1 MSKRRVVVTGLGTIN
16 PLANNVQ
23 DSWEKLINGVS
34 GIDYITSFDTED
46 LPVKFAGEVK
56 DFDANEYMGKQYARK
71 LDRSAHLSIYATEQ
85 ALKDANFNTEERLGS
100 NVGIVF
106 GTGIGGIG
114 ATENAV
120 RTYDERGAS
129 RINPLAITQIMPN
142 SSTGQ
147 VAIKFGI
154 EGPSLTITTACA
166 ASANAVGEAKNM
178 IEVGEAK
185 NMIENGIVDIV
196 VAGGTESGTT
206 PMTIGAFAQIRALS
220 TKNDTPAEACSPFDK
235 NRDGFVMAEGST
247 VLILES
253 EESAK
258 SRDAKIYGY
267 VVGYGS
273 TTDAHHITAP
283 AEGGEGA
290 VRAMDKALKDASLSV
305 DDVDYINAHG
315 TSTPAND
322 KNETS
327 AIKTLFG
334 TKAYEVDISST
345 KSMTGHLLGGAGAFE
360 SMVCILSLQNGVIPP
375 TINLNNKDQECDL
388 NYTPN
393 NAVNKDMNIAM
404 SNSFGF
410 GGHNGVLVFSKT

>member
-1 MSKRRVVVTGLGTIN
+1 MSNRRVVVTGLGTIN
-16 PLANNVQ
+16 PLGNKVS
-23 DSWEKLINGVS
+23 DSWEKLLNGVS
-34 GIDYITSFDTED
+34 GIDHITLFDTEN
-46 LPVKFAGEVK
+46 LPVTFAGEVK
-56 DFDANEYMGKQYARK
+56 NFDANEYMGKQHARK
-71 LDRSAHLSIYATEQ
+71 LDRSAHLSIFATEQ
-85 ALKDANFNTEERLGS
+85 ALKDAGVDTETRLGS

-114 ATENAV
+114 ATEDAV
-120 RTYDERGAS
+120 RVFDSRGPS
-129 RINPLAITQIMPN
+129 RINPLAITQLMPN

-166 ASANAVGEAKNM
+166 ASANAVGEAKNL
-178 IEVGEAK
+178 
-185 NMIENGIVDIV
+185 IENGIVDMV

-206 PMTIGAFAQIRALS
+206 PMTIAAFAQIRALS

-247 VLILES
+247 VLIMES
-253 EESAK
+253 EESAN

-267 VVGYGS
+267 VDGYGA

-283 AEGGEGA
+283 AEGGAGA
-290 VRAMDKALKDASLSV
+290 LRAMELALKDAGIEKNKIE
-305 DDVDYINAHG
+305 YINAHG

-322 KNETS
+322 KNETL
-327 AIKTLFG
+327 AIKELFAEH
-334 TKAYEVDISST
+334 AYDLQISSS

-360 SMVCILSLQNGVIPP
+360 SMVCLLSLKNNKISP
-375 TINLNNKDQECDL
+375 TINLNTPDEECDL

-393 NAVNKDMNIAM
+393 IPLDREISYAM

-410 GGHNGVLVFSKT
+410 GGHNGVLIFGKN

>member
-1 MSKRRVVVTGLGTIN
+1 MSNRRVVVTGLGTIN
-16 PLANNVQ
+16 PLGNKVS
-23 DSWEKLINGVS
+23 DSWEKLLNGVS
-34 GIDYITSFDTED
+34 GIDHITSFDTEN
-46 LPVKFAGEVK
+46 LPVTFAGEVK
-56 DFDANEYMGKQYARK
+56 NFDANEYMGKQHARK
-71 LDRSAHLSIYATEQ
+71 LDRSAHLSIFATEQ
-85 ALKDANFNTEERLGS
+85 ALKDAGVDTETRLGS

-114 ATENAV
+114 ATEDAV
-120 RTYDERGAS
+120 RVFDSRGPS
-129 RINPLAITQIMPN
+129 RINPLAITQLMPN

-166 ASANAVGEAKNM
+166 ASANAVGEAKNL
-178 IEVGEAK
+178 
-185 NMIENGIVDIV
+185 IENGIVDMV

-206 PMTIGAFAQIRALS
+206 PMTIAAFAQIRALS

-247 VLILES
+247 VLIMES
-253 EESAK
+253 EESAN

-267 VVGYGS
+267 VDGYGA

-283 AEGGEGA
+283 AEGGAGA
-290 VRAMDKALKDASLSV
+290 LRAMELALKDAGIEKNKIE
-305 DDVDYINAHG
+305 YINAHG

-322 KNETS
+322 KNETL
-327 AIKTLFG
+327 AIKELFAEH
-334 TKAYEVDISST
+334 AYALQISSS

-360 SMVCILSLQNGVIPP
+360 SMVCLLSLKNNKISP
-375 TINLNNKDQECDL
+375 TINLNTPDEECDL

-393 NAVNKDMNIAM
+393 IPIDREISYAM

-410 GGHNGVLVFSKT
+410 GGHNGVLIFGKN

>member
-1 MSKRRVVVTGLGTIN
+1 MSNRRVVVTGLGTIN
-16 PLANNVQ
+16 PLGNKVS

-34 GIDYITSFDTED
+34 GIDHITSFDTEN
-46 LPVKFAGEVK
+46 LPVTFAGEVK
-56 DFDANEYMGKQYARK
+56 NFDANEYMGKQHARK
-71 LDRSAHLSIYATEQ
+71 LDRSAHLSIFATEQ
-85 ALKDANFNTEERLGS
+85 ALKDAGVDTETRLGS

-114 ATENAV
+114 ATEDAV
-120 RTYDERGAS
+120 RVFDSRGPS
-129 RINPLAITQIMPN
+129 RINPLAITQLMPN

-166 ASANAVGEAKNM
+166 ASANAVGEAKNL
-178 IEVGEAK
+178 
-185 NMIENGIVDIV
+185 IENGIVDMV

-206 PMTIGAFAQIRALS
+206 PMTIAAFAQIRALS
-220 TKNDTPAEACSPFDK
+220 TKNDIPSEACSPFDK

-247 VLILES
+247 VLVMES
-253 EESAK
+253 EESAN
-258 SRDAKIYGY
+258 SRNAKIYGY
-267 VVGYGS
+267 VDGYGA

-283 AEGGEGA
+283 AEGGAGA
-290 VRAMDKALKDASLSV
+290 LRAMELALKDAGIEKNKIE
-305 DDVDYINAHG
+305 YINAHG

-322 KNETS
+322 KNETL
-327 AIKTLFG
+327 AIKELFAEH
-334 TKAYEVDISST
+334 AYDLQISSS

-360 SMVCILSLQNGVIPP
+360 SMVCLLSLKNNKISP
-375 TINLNNKDQECDL
+375 TINLNTPDEECDL

-393 NAVNKDMNIAM
+393 IPLDREISYAM

-410 GGHNGVLVFSKT
+410 GGHNGVLIFGKN

>member
-1 MSKRRVVVTGLGTIN
+1 MSNRRAVVTGLGTIN
-16 PLANNVQ
+16 PLGNKVS
-23 DSWEKLINGVS
+23 DSWENLLNGVS
-34 GIDYITSFDTED
+34 GIDHITSFDTEN
-46 LPVKFAGEVK
+46 LPVTFAGEVK
-56 DFDANEYMGKQYARK
+56 NFDANEYMGKQHARK
-71 LDRSAHLSIYATEQ
+71 LDRSAHLSIFATEQ
-85 ALKDANFNTEERLGS
+85 ALKDAGVDTETRLGS

-114 ATENAV
+114 ATEDAV
-120 RTYDERGAS
+120 RVFDSRGPS
-129 RINPLAITQIMPN
+129 RINPLAITQLMPN

-166 ASANAVGEAKNM
+166 ASANAVGEAKNL
-178 IEVGEAK
+178 
-185 NMIENGIVDIV
+185 IENGIVDMV

-206 PMTIGAFAQIRALS
+206 PMTIAAFAQIRALS

-247 VLILES
+247 VLIMES
-253 EESAK
+253 EESAN

-267 VVGYGS
+267 VDGYGA

-283 AEGGEGA
+283 AEGGAGA
-290 VRAMDKALKDASLSV
+290 LRAMELALKDAGIEKNKIE
-305 DDVDYINAHG
+305 YINAHG

-322 KNETS
+322 KNETL
-327 AIKTLFG
+327 AIKELFAEH
-334 TKAYEVDISST
+334 AYDLQISSS

-360 SMVCILSLQNGVIPP
+360 SMVCLLSLKNSKISP
-375 TINLNNKDQECDL
+375 TINLNTPDEECDL

-393 NAVNKDMNIAM
+393 ISIDREISYAM

-410 GGHNGVLVFSKT
+410 GGHNGVLIFGKN

>member
-1 MSKRRVVVTGLGTIN
+1 MSNRRAVVTGLGTIN
-16 PLANNVQ
+16 PLGNKVS
-23 DSWEKLINGVS
+23 DSWENLLNGVS
-34 GIDYITSFDTED
+34 GIDHITSFDTEN
-46 LPVKFAGEVK
+46 LPVTFAGEVK
-56 DFDANEYMGKQYARK
+56 NFDANEYMGKQHARK
-71 LDRSAHLSIYATEQ
+71 LDRSAHLSIFATEQ
-85 ALKDANFNTEERLGS
+85 ALKDAGVDTETRLGS

-114 ATENAV
+114 ATEDAV
-120 RTYDERGAS
+120 RVFDSRGPS
-129 RINPLAITQIMPN
+129 RINPLAITQLMPN

-166 ASANAVGEAKNM
+166 ASANAVGEAKNL
-178 IEVGEAK
+178 
-185 NMIENGIVDIV
+185 IENGIVDMV

-206 PMTIGAFAQIRALS
+206 PMTIAAFAQIRALS

-247 VLILES
+247 VLVMES
-253 EESAK
+253 EESAN
-258 SRDAKIYGY
+258 SRNAKIYGY
-267 VVGYGS
+267 VDGYGA

-283 AEGGEGA
+283 AEGGAGA
-290 VRAMDKALKDASLSV
+290 LRAMELALKDAGIEKNKIE
-305 DDVDYINAHG
+305 YINAHG

-322 KNETS
+322 KNETL
-327 AIKTLFG
+327 AIKELFAEH
-334 TKAYEVDISST
+334 AYALQISSS

-360 SMVCILSLQNGVIPP
+360 SMVCLLSLKNNKISP
-375 TINLNNKDQECDL
+375 TINLNTPDEECDL

-393 NAVNKDMNIAM
+393 ISLDKEISFAM

-410 GGHNGVLVFSKT
+410 GGHNGVLVFGKN

>member
-1 MSKRRVVVTGLGTIN
+1 MSNRRVVVTGLGTIN
-16 PLANNVQ
+16 PLGNKVS
-23 DSWEKLINGVS
+23 DSWEKLLNGVS
-34 GIDYITSFDTED
+34 GIDHITSFDTEN
-46 LPVKFAGEVK
+46 LPVTFAGEVK
-56 DFDANEYMGKQYARK
+56 NFDANEYMGKQHARK
-71 LDRSAHLSIYATEQ
+71 LDRSAHLSIFATEQ
-85 ALKDANFNTEERLGS
+85 ALKDAGVDTETRLGS

-114 ATENAV
+114 ATEDAV
-120 RTYDERGAS
+120 RVFDSRGPS
-129 RINPLAITQIMPN
+129 RINPLAITQLMPN

-178 IEVGEAK
+178 IE
-185 NMIENGIVDIV
+185 NGIVDMV

-206 PMTIGAFAQIRALS
+206 SMTISAFAQIRALS
-220 TKNDTPAEACSPFDK
+220 TKNDIPAEACSPFDK

-247 VLILES
+247 VLIMES
-253 EESAK
+253 EESAN

-267 VVGYGS
+267 VDGYGA

-283 AEGGEGA
+283 AEGGAGA
-290 VRAMDKALKDASLSV
+290 LRAMELALKDAGIEKNKIE
-305 DDVDYINAHG
+305 YINAHG

-322 KNETS
+322 KNETL
-327 AIKTLFG
+327 AIKELFAEH
-334 TKAYEVDISST
+334 AYDLQISSS

-360 SMVCILSLQNGVIPP
+360 SMVCLLSLKNNKISP
-375 TINLNNKDQECDL
+375 TINLNTPDEECDL

-393 NAVNKDMNIAM
+393 IPIDREISYAM

-410 GGHNGVLVFSKT
+410 GGHNGVLIFGKN